1 MGNKFSNI
9 KERVLK
15 LAEKQEGNKQV
26 FFNKIGMTYG
36 NFTGKAKETPLNSN
50 AIENIL
56 LNYPDTNPTWLLT
69 GKGTMLLNTYPSLE
83 DNNTMNV
90 VSEPVSVYGKNN
102 VQPNTQNIPLYDI
115 EAAAGIV
122 SLFNDTHNNPIDHIR
137 IPGIPKCDGAIPIS
151 GDSMYPLLKSGDIVL
166 YKQVTDPL
174 DAIYFFGEMY
184 IIGIDQDGDN
194 YVVVKYIHKSD
205 KGDTHIKLVSQN
217 QHHDPFDIP
226 KSSIRALAIVRASI
240 RINSMK

>member
-1 MGNKFSNI
+1 MRENSILKDRILKYLENKGVSKYEFYQKTGISNGI
-9 KERVLK
+9 LSQKNGLSEENVLK
-15 LAEKQEGNKQV
+15 FLSYYKD
-26 FFNKIGMTYG
+26 I
-36 NFTGKAKETPLNSN
+36 
-50 AIENIL
+50 
-56 LNYPDTNPTWLLT
+56 NPSWLLT
-69 GKGTMLLNTYPSLE
+69 GNGSMLLD
-83 DNNTMNV
+83 DNKSV
-90 VSEPVSVYGKNN
+90 VSEPVTVYNSSRIH
-102 VQPNTQNIPLYDI
+102 PDTQNIPLYDV

-174 DAIYFFGEMY
+174 NAIYFFGEMY
-184 IIGIDQDGDN
+184 IIGIEQDGDD

-205 KGDTHIKLVSQN
+205 KGDEYIKLVSQN
-217 QHHDPFDIP
+217 QHHDSFDIP
-226 KSSIRALAIVRASI
+226 KKSIRALAIVRASI